1 MVLGIAL
8 IGLTACKKKDIK
20 KVEKTVTEGTWKIT
34 KFIDSGDDETTSY
47 SSAVLTFTS
56 DGKVVL
62 AQGGTSYGGTW
73 SVKKESKDDD
83 HSSDDSD
90 LEFNL
95 SVPSPHQS
103 LSDDWHIES
112 YSDSKVTLYDLD
124 KDEPNKSD
132 YLTIEKI

>member
-1 MVLGIAL
+1 MVVCVAL

-34 KFIDSGDDETTSY
+34 KFIDSGDDETSSY
-47 SSAVLTFTS
+47 SSAVLSFTS

-62 AQGGTSYGGTW
+62 THGSTYAGTW
-73 SVKKESKDDD
+73 SVKKESKGDDD
-83 HSSDDSD
+83 SSDDSG

-95 SVPSPHQS
+95 SIPSPHAS
-103 LSDDWHIES
+103 LSDDWHIEN
-112 YSDSKVTLYDLD
+112 YSDSKINLYDLD

-132 YLTIEKI
+132 YLTIEKM